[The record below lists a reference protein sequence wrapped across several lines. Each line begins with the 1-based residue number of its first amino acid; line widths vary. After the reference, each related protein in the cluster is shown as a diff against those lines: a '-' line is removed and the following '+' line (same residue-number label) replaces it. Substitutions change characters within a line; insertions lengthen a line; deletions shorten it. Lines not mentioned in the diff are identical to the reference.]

1 MSAISDIC
9 LQEDSIAQW
18 YSNVFRVALNVSK
31 IFIEELLIKEI
42 SNAEGGGS
50 KSVNGEGGCR
60 KCLQKYQS
68 EVRERGTRPSRLV

>member
-18 YSNVFRVALNVSK
+18 HSNVFRVAFNDSK

-42 SNAEGGGS
+42 SNA
-50 KSVNGEGGCR
+50 KGEDKKESMGKVAHCTY
-60 KCLQKYQS
+60 L
-68 EVRERGTRPSRLV
+68 